1 MPSWSLKQVSSLFTM
16 FSHKTVGIRSRGPL
30 RVFPHPLPKEKVSEL
45 TCLDQDGPVNFPVS
59 ELNVYI
65 SFPRGFDGFLRSP
78 AWNSPIYG
86 VKGDEKERKAMQ
98 DLETNLW
105 DFFSIGFTKT
115 SKNCLH
121 SGLSDVFFFPL
132 NEILVRSYCTYAF
145 WQPLIKE
152 PYVTFLQ
159 GLKILVYTGP
169 TNWKVLVERW
179 LNDLN
184 TRNDQLELQDFLTE
198 GSAFFV
204 CLVSLV

>member
-59 ELNVYI
+59 ELNVCI
-65 SFPRGFDGFLRSP
+65 SFPRGFEGFLRSP

-86 VKGDEKERKAMQ
+86 VKADERERKAMQ

-105 DFFSIGFTKT
+105 DFFFHWLHQNKQELFTFRFKW
-115 SKNCLH
+115 C
-121 SGLSDVFFFPL
+121 VFFSL